1 MHDPLASITVL
12 CFRLIKTN
20 FIVFYGSTILY
31 LMNSVIVACMWQ
43 KHRVSWREK
52 RDKIH
57 SNFQSITFFMS
68 QKLRFSIWAHCG
80 YLRLGH
86 LLQIGLLEISIL
98 LKLILCYTGF
108 SALASKRC
116 HLFEETQCSTWVNR
130 SWYTHYLN
138 ATRGY
143 THYIYLPTTKLPVS
157 TANRISLILCF
168 KKKNNTFKMLIITK
182 PPFLTLWKQLFCYHH
197 LPLLLQIC
205 RWKWKLEPVNLAI
218 F

>member
-1 MHDPLASITVL
+1 
-12 CFRLIKTN
+12 
-20 FIVFYGSTILY
+20 
-31 LMNSVIVACMWQ
+31 MNSVIVACMWQ

-143 THYIYLPTTKLPVS
+143 THYIYLSTTKLPVS

-168 KKKNNTFKMLIITK
+168 KKKTTPSKCWLSQSHLFWHSESNCFVIT
-182 PPFLTLWKQLFCYHH
+182 TCHCCYRFVGENENWNQWI
-197 LPLLLQIC
+197 LPYSNGKYLNYVLL
-205 RWKWKLEPVNLAI
+205 KGK
-218 F
+218 